1 VSDPRLFFSLRNSD
15 GYSVIAFPSELATA
29 HMSDVRDAGDKIVN
43 ELTASKCPACLV
55 DLTAL
60 NYMGSALVASV
71 VRIWKTV
78 KSQDGRMVVV
88 VANPQVKEVLRV
100 ANLTKVWTIASTF
113 EAGVH
118 QLGYSIEAKTERR
131 QGQVTNF
138 IGPPLMLAAL
148 LGACTYFVPALAAIY
163 RPNPVV
169 VYIVSVLGFIAGL
182 ISLMREKRSQMVRR
196 LSIAVMLLSV
206 AALVMGAVGANR
218 SKPAPAKSADAKAP
232 AAAAPAGD
240 DKTPEP
246 AAASGEPAP
255 AAAPS
260 PAAPAAPAAPAET
273 AEPSAPPAAEK

>member
-1 VSDPRLFFSLRNSD
+1 MSDPRLFFSLKNSD

-29 HMSDVRDAGDKIVN
+29 HMADVRDAGDKIVN

-148 LGACTYFVPALAAIY
+148 LGASTYFVPALASIY

-169 VYIVSVLGFIAGL
+169 VYVLSVLGFLAGL
-182 ISLMREKRSQMVRR
+182 VSLMREKRSQMVRR
-196 LSIAVMLLSV
+196 LSMAVMVLSV
-206 AALVMGAVGANR
+206 AALVMGAVGGNR
-218 SKPAPAKSADAKAP
+218 SKPAPAKSSDAKAP

-240 DKTPEP
+240 NKTPEP

-255 AAAPS
+255 AAA
-260 PAAPAAPAAPAET
+260 APAVPAAPAET